1 MSRRASRQPRHG
13 RPRRGRVLFTILVT
27 AGLVLA
33 GSATALS
40 SQWWGRPSRS
50 PLSSLEA
57 QRLDGNNNNR
67 FHPDWG
73 RAGTAYTRVAPA
85 RYADGH
91 SAMVDGPNVRF
102 ISNRVFNDTSQN
114 IFSEGRVTQW
124 GFVWGQFLDHTFGLR
139 NDAGT
144 AANIA
149 FDAND
154 PLESFTNDLGTIPFV
169 RSAAA
174 PGTGVT
180 NAREQINTIS
190 SYIDAGA
197 VYSDS
202 DTRLEW
208 LRAGP
213 LDGNLGN
220 NRAELLLPNGLLPS
234 KASRGDPAK
243 APTMAIDGR
252 LLADPNQAFVAGDV
266 RANENIALT
275 ATHTLFAREHNRI
288 VSKLPRW
295 LSEEQK
301 FQIARRIVIAE
312 QQYITY
318 TEFLPAMG
326 VRLASY
332 RGYNP
337 RVNASLSNEF
347 ATVGYRAHSQIHGE
361 LEVEAEAD
369 RYTAETLEALEEAG
383 VEVETSADGEDVE
396 FVIPLNVAFF
406 NPSLVPALQLGP
418 LLKGIG
424 SESEYNNDEQIDNQL
439 RSVLFQVPVADNPEC
454 LDGPELAD
462 CFNGVVDLGAV
473 DVERG
478 RDHGMPSYNDLRRA
492 YGLSPKRSFR
502 AITGEA
508 SEEFPAG
515 YDINNPDQLEFTE
528 LSDVDG
534 NPIEL
539 GSEEADTSATRGVR
553 TTPLAA
559 RLKAIYGTVDKVD
572 AFVGMVAERHVEGAE
587 FGELQLAIWR
597 KQFQDLRDGDRFF
610 YLNDPGLSLIRRT
623 LGIDY
628 RHSLAEIIAANTDL
642 RLSDLSENVFI
653 VSEEPAGGEQPEA
666 NQSGDS
672 DPAATPAPTP
682 SVRRRRR

>member
-1 MSRRASRQPRHG
+1 M
-13 RPRRGRVLFTILVT
+13 
-27 AGLVLA
+27 
-33 GSATALS
+33 
-40 SQWWGRPSRS
+40 
-50 PLSSLEA
+50 
-57 QRLDGNNNNR
+57 
-67 FHPDWG
+67 
-73 RAGTAYTRVAPA
+73 
-85 RYADGH
+85 
-91 SAMVDGPNVRF
+91 
-102 ISNRVFNDTSQN
+102 
-114 IFSEGRVTQW
+114 
-124 GFVWGQFLDHTFGLR
+124 
-139 NDAGT
+139 
-144 AANIA
+144 
-149 FDAND
+149 
-154 PLESFTNDLGTIPFV
+154 
-169 RSAAA
+169 
-174 PGTGVT
+174 
-180 NAREQINTIS
+180 
-190 SYIDAGA
+190 
-197 VYSDS
+197 
-202 DTRLEW
+202 
-208 LRAGP
+208 
-213 LDGNLGN
+213 
-220 NRAELLLPNGLLPS
+220 
-234 KASRGDPAK
+234 
-243 APTMAIDGR
+243 
-252 LLADPNQAFVAGDV
+252 
-266 RANENIALT
+266 
-275 ATHTLFAREHNRI
+275 
-288 VSKLPRW
+288 
-295 LSEEQK
+295 
-301 FQIARRIVIAE
+301 
-312 QQYITY
+312 
-318 TEFLPAMG
+318 
-326 VRLASY
+326 
-332 RGYNP
+332 
-337 RVNASLSNEF
+337 
-347 ATVGYRAHSQIHGE
+347 IHGE
-361 LEVEAEAD
+361 IELEAD
-369 RYTAETLEALEEAG
+369 AARYTPTEQAALEGMG
-383 VEVETSADGEDVE
+383 VEIIPSEEEPGVVELV
-396 FVIPLNVAFF
+396 VPLNVAFF
-406 NPSLVPALQLGP
+406 NPDLVGLLELGP
-418 LLKGIG
+418 LLQGVGLEAQYK
-424 SESEYNNDEQIDNQL
+424 NDEQIDNQL

-666 NQSGDS
+666 NQSDDS